1 MQAVIIIIDDV
12 DTTVK
17 NACMTERMHACMH
30 GIAIYIHI

>member
-1 MQAVIIIIDDV
+1 MQAVIIDDV

-30 GIAIYIHI
+30 GIAIIYIHI